1 MTIPEPKFLVDSN
14 LLRLGRWLRTAG
26 YDTDFVDETMRTD
39 IAHNDGPVAAD
50 YYLLRQAI
58 DGGRFLL
65 TSTPEISEMRRASG
79 TVLLIESDSLEDSVE
94 ELGAY
99 LHINWHFKPFSR
111 CTVCNTELNLSTG
124 QASEDNSFC
133 PICKQVFWDAAHT
146 DRMRSQ
152 LDSWYQKYSY

>member
-1 MTIPEPKFLVDSN
+1 MTIEEPKFLVDSH

-26 YDTDFVDETMRTD
+26 YDTDFVNETKRTD
-39 IAHNDGPVAAD
+39 IVQHDGPVAAD

-65 TSTPEISEMRRASG
+65 TSTPKIAEMRRASG
-79 TVLLIESDSLEDSVE
+79 IVLLIESDSLEDCVE

-99 LHINWHFKPFSR
+99 LNINWHFKPFSR
-111 CTVCNTELNLSTG
+111 CTVCNTELNPSTA
-124 QASEDNSFC
+124 QDPADNAYC
-133 PICKQVFWDAAHT
+133 PGCKQVFWDAPHT

>member
-1 MTIPEPKFLVDSN
+1 MTIQEPKFLVDSS

-26 YDTDFVDETMRTD
+26 YDTDFIDETLRTD

-50 YYLLRQAI
+50 YYLLRQAL

-65 TSTPEISEMRRASG
+65 TSSPEIAEMRRANG
-79 TVLLIESDSLEDSVE
+79 TVLLIENDNLEDSVE

-99 LHINWHFKPFSR
+99 LNINWHFKPFSR
-111 CTVCNTELNLSTG
+111 CTVCNAELNLSPVED
-124 QASEDNSFC
+124 SEDNAYC
-133 PICKQVFWDAAHT
+133 PGCKQVFWDASHT